1 MKISEGILSLNL
13 PDKLSNFTF
22 FTKDPYAIFY
32 QNNFINE
39 DAYNK
44 FADDVE
50 IFIKSNNL
58 QKSHTNSKK
67 KIKIDGI
74 HNIFNYKIEKS
85 SLINNFLKILYSK
98 EFYNWFKKT
107 HLIFYGEGI
116 FGSVLPK
123 SKFQNSLLKA
133 INFFGKKIFKKKFF
147 SIHSLSVEFSDI
159 EKGALINPHTD
170 SFKKRMALVFY
181 VPSPSITIDEFKK
194 NSWGTVFWK
203 VKSPNQKKTTWQT
216 THQNKDNI
224 NEFLE
229 SYEVAVKVPYK
240 ANSINGFIKN
250 DNSWHSV
257 DLNKLP
263 QPRRAIVINIFEYS
277 STLEDIP
284 TMNLLQKNIY
294 DNIKSEQL

>member
-1 MKISEGILSLNL
+1 M
-13 PDKLSNFTF
+13 
-22 FTKDPYAIFY
+22 
-32 QNNFINE
+32 
-39 DAYNK
+39 
-44 FADDVE
+44 
-50 IFIKSNNL
+50 
-58 QKSHTNSKK
+58 
-67 KIKIDGI
+67 
-74 HNIFNYKIEKS
+74 
-85 SLINNFLKILYSK
+85 
-98 EFYNWFKKT
+98 
-107 HLIFYGEGI
+107 
-116 FGSVLPK
+116 
-123 SKFQNSLLKA
+123 
-133 INFFGKKIFKKKFF
+133 
-147 SIHSLSVEFSDI
+147 
-159 EKGALINPHTD
+159 
-170 SFKKRMALVFY
+170 
-181 VPSPSITIDEFKK
+181 
-194 NSWGTVFWK
+194 
-203 VKSPNQKKTTWQT
+203 KSPNQKKTTWQT